1 MAGNAAELKLNVT
14 LDLAFF
20 RGQLANLAQVTSG
33 YRLPINVSI
42 DRRGLQ
48 NELNALGANI
58 RQRNYRLNIQT
69 NLQAEIK
76 AAKELAA
83 EMAKLSGGA
92 GGTIPRKGG
101 TFRQELQ
108 NLDTAQIQQI
118 YAAAAKAGLV
128 AFDNEINREKGKI
141 ITALNQAAN
150 DAGQGFLNAFKNQ
163 NSSLRKAAGNYGNA
177 LLDGLR
183 KTLRIQSPSKE
194 MFNIGEDAGKGFE
207 LGLLRSM
214 ELAEQSATRRMRRM
228 LDRLARIALM
238 ASGMSAA
245 EINRQAGQFQ
255 GGATVGAPSWAATV
269 PPSMGGGGGGRLLPP
284 GPTFAALGGSAFGS
298 QKYLPTDLSAE
309 LKQILK
315 GAAFAFVDAI
325 KQEIRGVRVGLAGP
339 SQNLLTP
346 GRIAGLL
353 PSAVGRQPQMYSTQP
368 SQAEIFSRRTAE
380 AYRRSALR
388 GVDVLAETV
397 GRAPQPYSYSSV
409 GREQVMQPQRAI
421 VPYASPGAIVPA
433 VGGAGGGGGGR
444 GRGIASGFFDGMGG
458 QIGGGLLGANLP
470 GARSI
475 RELGAEFGNATKQ
488 VLLFGTAYKALAFL
502 MDFPSQVGAAVGS
515 LQSFRNTLSA
525 ISPTAEEA
533 RASNAKI
540 LELVDKYNIPLAS
553 ARDGFTKLYASMQPA
568 GFSGEEIRTLFEG
581 ISKGAATFGM
591 SADKVDRVNYAF
603 AQMAS
608 KGQVMSEELKGQL
621 GDVLP
626 GAMAIFAEAAG
637 FKGPKAI
644 QDFSAALEEGRYKG
658 DAMRQLLIN
667 VGSVMNQEFGP
678 GAEGAARTFQGSI
691 NRMQNSLLNLYQ
703 AFEPVA
709 VGFLNSVVTPLTGGL
724 KTLTDGF
731 TAFFT
736 GTAAKT
742 SGGFAIAQQ
751 LQQLK
756 PSFDGILRNLQQ
768 LTPVFKTFLETAG
781 ALGRV
786 FVQVAGTPFAGYLLR
801 VYASVLPL
809 TIAIR
814 ALNLQALIPLIA
826 SLVRSVPAFIAMA
839 TAAMQGSTTLGTVR
853 AVMAATGVS
862 ASVAAGQVRTF
873 SLALRTAFATTV
885 IGAVLVG
892 IGMLIEKFA
901 MMGAKLDEVRAKA
914 QGASQAIRA
923 MTSVEAKTEQSNRER
938 IARDLRSLQGQQSLS
953 LGNKEVVQV
962 SAGMAKR
969 FEEAGIPVRSD
980 LTGRQ
985 FLEKSTIPGQILQ
998 QTRLA
1003 GEARSR
1009 QEQLA
1014 LEEKQ
1019 LADLTKLPPIPG
1031 GDGDGSGR
1039 TKKVRDYYRD
1049 MSESLADIGQ
1059 KEKDNLELRRLNG
1072 LMTDRQYTLGV
1083 AAVEL
1088 ETSKAIAAERLR
1100 VDLARTNDENISAN
1114 DKLLKQADL
1123 KTKYQNSLTLAQN
1136 KYNIAVEKA
1145 LFDIEKPLNDAIRD
1159 EGLAIEKSQ
1168 MQIEAYRQGRTSL
1181 TAQEEAELLVRD
1193 KIKDY
1198 DEEELA
1204 LAAEKIQA
1212 YREMI
1217 AARIEN
1223 NRLMEQE
1230 ANLAGLRAQIG
1241 VAGAGLGAGFIGEA
1255 GGAFEKALLES
1266 QGNVDYAMQMARLT
1280 EQLSLLKLNADLTRQ
1295 SIEGIGGAFATTL
1308 VDGSMALAEGS
1319 KTAQE
1324 VFADFLRSIAKI
1336 LADAAKQIIATYIAI
1351 GIARMFAGI
1360 GGGGGGGG
1368 LEAYTPQ
1375 GNAAFMERT
1384 GALGFANGGIVMG
1397 GFKAFADGG
1406 VVTGPTLGLV
1416 GEGRYNEAIIPM
1428 PNGRSVPVDLQ
1439 GAAGGNTNV
1448 VVNVDAKGSAASGD
1462 ETRANAL
1469 GRVIANAVQEEI
1481 IRQKRPG
1488 GLLTQ

>member
-163 NSSLRKAAGNYGNA
+163 NSSLRKAAGDYGNA

-183 KTLRIQSPSKE
+183 KTLRIESPSKE

-255 GGATVGAPSWAATV
+255 GGTTVGAPFWAATV

-709 VGFLNSVVTPLTGGL
+709 VGFLNGVVTPLTGGL

-742 SGGFAIAQQ
+742 SGGFAIAEQ

-1003 GEARSR
+1003 GEARFR

-1014 LEEKQ
+1014 FEEKQ
-1019 LADLTKLPPIPG
+1019 VANLTKLPSIPA
-1031 GDGDGSGR
+1031 GDGDSKGGKLASYYSDT
-1039 TKKVRDYYRD
+1039 TKQLQNQ
-1049 MSESLADIGQ
+1049 LAIDINTLDLQ
-1059 KEKDNLELRRLNG
+1059 KEKLQISETQYELRKAQLQFD
-1072 LMTDRQYTLGV
+1072 TESKIIEEQKTL
-1083 AAVEL
+1083 ALKQANKENL
-1088 ETSKAIAAERLR
+1088 SAF
-1100 VDLARTNDENISAN
+1100 DLARKKKDIERDAASAN
-1114 DKLLKQADL
+1114 AKARSDLNKAQASARIQLEAPITRAIIDETAAIDKQQVLMSNY
-1123 KTKYQNSLTLAQN
+1123 TRGIAQLS
-1136 KYNIAVEKA
+1136 A
-1145 LFDIEKPLNDAIRD
+1145 
-1159 EGLAIEKSQ
+1159 
-1168 MQIEAYRQGRTSL
+1168 
-1181 TAQEEAELLVRD
+1181 AQEAELAIRELTKD
-1193 KIKDY
+1193 KGQDEIALMKEQYDVLQDLIK
-1198 DEEELA
+1198 
-1204 LAAEKIQA
+1204 
-1212 YREMI
+1212 
-1217 AARIEN
+1217 ARIEN
-1223 NRLMEQE
+1223 NRLVEQE
-1230 ANLAGLRAQIG
+1230 ANLAGLRAQAG

-1360 GGGGGGGG
+1360 RGGGGGGG

-1462 ETRANAL
+1462 ETRANAF

>member
-20 RGQLANLAQVTSG
+20 RGQLANLAQVTSS

-58 RQRNYRLNIQT
+58 RRRNYRLTIET
-69 NLQAEIK
+69 NLSAEIAK
-76 AAKELAA
+76 AETLARKLGELGGKLKTGSSGFAASPQGAAGLIEYMQSQGLSGAGGFVGVGRSARLKNALEELTVKQLQGLAKSESITGASRLKKSALIDKLMNDLSQQAMENILGNAQLALRRFEA
-83 EMAKLSGGA
+83 QYKGPIGPLPMGSKEPWARGSRGMYGGA
-92 GGTIPRKGG
+92 GYEP
-101 TFRQELQ
+101 
-108 NLDTAQIQQI
+108 
-118 YAAAAKAGLV
+118 Y
-128 AFDNEINREKGKI
+128 
-141 ITALNQAAN
+141 
-150 DAGQGFLNAFKNQ
+150 
-163 NSSLRKAAGNYGNA
+163 
-177 LLDGLR
+177 
-183 KTLRIQSPSKE
+183 
-194 MFNIGEDAGKGFE
+194 M
-207 LGLLRSM
+207 
-214 ELAEQSATRRMRRM
+214 ATRQQPLTGFAAMPG
-228 LDRLARIALM
+228 IAGVFGAPGFALQPSLPGM
-238 ASGMSAA
+238 AYQMAKPSVGS
-245 EINRQAGQFQ
+245 IGQF
-255 GGATVGAPSWAATV
+255 
-269 PPSMGGGGGGRLLPP
+269 
-284 GPTFAALGGSAFGS
+284 PTAGMM
-298 QKYLPTDLSAE
+298 
-309 LKQILK
+309 
-315 GAAFAFVDAI
+315 
-325 KQEIRGVRVGLAGP
+325 GP
-339 SQNLLTP
+339 STPLTINA
-346 GRIAGLL
+346 RTSMFAG
-353 PSAVGRQPQMYSTQP
+353 
-368 SQAEIFSRRTAE
+368 
-380 AYRRSALR
+380 
-388 GVDVLAETV
+388 
-397 GRAPQPYSYSSV
+397 
-409 GREQVMQPQRAI
+409 
-421 VPYASPGAIVPA
+421 
-433 VGGAGGGGGGR
+433 GGGGGGR

-637 FKGPKAI
+637 FKGSKAI

-709 VGFLNSVVTPLTGGL
+709 VGFLNGVVTPLTGGL

-839 TAAMQGSTTLGTVR
+839 TAAMQGATTLGTVR

-938 IARDLRSLQGQQSLS
+938 IARDLRSLQGQPSFS

-1003 GEARSR
+1003 GEARYR

-1014 LEEKQ
+1014 FEEKQ
-1019 LADLTKLPPIPG
+1019 LANLTKLPPIPG

-1123 KTKYQNSLTLAQN
+1123 RTKYQNSLTLAQN

-1198 DEEELA
+1198 DEEEIA

-1324 VFADFLRSIAKI
+1324 VFADFLRSIARI
-1336 LADAAKQIIATYIAI
+1336 LADAAKQMIATYIAI
-1351 GIARMFAGI
+1351 GVARMFAGI
-1360 GGGGGGGG
+1360 RGGGGGGG

-1397 GFKAFADGG
+1397 GFQAFANGG

-1439 GAAGGNTNV
+1439 GATGGNTNV

-1462 ETRANAL
+1462 DTRANAL

-1488 GLLTQ
+1488 GLLVS